1 MMKAKLT
8 ANWKLVLGI
17 LMALIAIF
25 MFFRVYLVEKKAH
38 ESEVE
43 TLNMYITSLERNIS
57 ENLKY
62 ASIQDELDAAIE
74 EVKSSQLELYESF
87 PVELKEEDQ
96 IMYVL
101 YLETLFKTEINF
113 SFSNAQPMGMLS
125 EGTLMGMTLT
135 VNYETTYDGFKDM
148 INYLATDDRI
158 VSIYN
163 ATIDYD
169 AARDKAVGE
178 ITLLIYLIDSP
189 LLDYVA
195 PDVKVPDTGK
205 NNIFK

>member
-1 MMKAKLT
+1 MKEKLIK
-8 ANWKLVLGI
+8 NWRLVLGI
-17 LMALIAIF
+17 VLLVAAVF
-25 MFFRVYLVEKKAH
+25 VFVKVYLAEKEAH
-38 ESEVE
+38 ETEVQN
-43 TLNMYITSLERNIS
+43 LNNYILVLERNIA
-57 ENLKY
+57 ENMKY

-74 EVKSSQLELYESF
+74 EVKASQLELYESF

-101 YLETLFKTEINF
+101 YLETLFDTEINF

-158 VSIYN
+158 VSVYN
-163 ATIDYD
+163 ATIEYD
-169 AARDKAVGE
+169 AKTDKAIGDV
-178 ITLLIYLIDSP
+178 TLLLYLIDSP
-189 LLDYVA
+189 LLDYIS
-195 PDVKVPDTGK
+195 PDVKDPETGK
-205 NNIFK
+205 DNIFD